1 MKLHLNILK
10 MNEIAKKLKNIQ
22 ESILIIKP
30 KNE

>member
-1 MKLHLNILK
+1 

-30 KNE
+30 KNEEIKDKDK